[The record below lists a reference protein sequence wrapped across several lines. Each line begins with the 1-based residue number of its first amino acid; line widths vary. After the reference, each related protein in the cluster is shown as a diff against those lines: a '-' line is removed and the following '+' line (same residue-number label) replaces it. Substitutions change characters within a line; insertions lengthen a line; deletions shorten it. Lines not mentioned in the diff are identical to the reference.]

1 MGVNYLYFKEVIVK
15 KLILKVLPIVL
26 VVALGLSLTG
36 CLDATDPRT
45 DQIIKDVAA
54 LKTQVAEYAVDLEPE
69 VSKLRTDLTAL
80 ASKVSNLG
88 SGASAAD
95 LASLRTSL
103 ESQITAVE
111 DSLSLLG
118 SEVQNLDLGA
128 IQALLD
134 NVESSISTLSDE
146 VEDLSSQMGDIDEL
160 TNSLSSLNQAIV
172 ALGSAIGSLEARVS
186 ELEATTAPTTT
197 NPTTT
202 VPVVVRDI
210 SYEVIKYG
218 NPTLL
223 EGSQTLSY
231 TFRLNVTN
239 TGSVKLNDV
248 GLVVNFWS
256 NEKGNLTISPT
267 TPKLTGSGTT
277 LWNKT
282 GDTYSGAGNCRMQ
295 FVSGWETLSP
305 GSKLVLELGET
316 KSFFLTLSA
325 SFSTEANSNCD
336 FYLEVIEGYLY

>member
-1 MGVNYLYFKEVIVK
+1 MVVNYLYFKEVIVK

-54 LKTQVAEYAVDLEPE
+54 LKTQAAEYVVDLEPE

-134 NVESSISTLSDE
+134 NIESSISTLSDE
-146 VEDLSSQMGDIDEL
+146 VEDLGSQMGDIDEL

-186 ELEATTAPTTT
+186 ELEATTTTTTTPPTTT
-197 NPTTT
+197 TPS
-202 VPVVVRDI
+202 VQKDI
-210 SYEVIKYG
+210 SFEVVKYG
-218 NPTLL
+218 EPTLL
-223 EGSQTLSY
+223 NGAASMSY
-231 TFRLNVTN
+231 LFRINVTN
-239 TGSVKLNDV
+239 TGNVKLDDV
-248 GLVVNFWS
+248 GLVINFIS
-256 NEKGNLTISPT
+256 NNVPAF
-267 TPKLTGSGTT
+267 SGTPT
-277 LWNKT
+277 LQGGTVTWGLAYIET
-282 GDTYSGAGNCRMQ
+282 GLVQ
-295 FVSGWETLSP
+295 FISGW
-305 GSKLVLELGET
+305 GSLTPSTRLVLDVGQT
-316 KSFFLTLSA
+316 KA
-325 SFSTEANSNCD
+325 
-336 FYLEVIEGYLY
+336 FYLTFNANFATPSGSSRSWTLEVYEGYLY